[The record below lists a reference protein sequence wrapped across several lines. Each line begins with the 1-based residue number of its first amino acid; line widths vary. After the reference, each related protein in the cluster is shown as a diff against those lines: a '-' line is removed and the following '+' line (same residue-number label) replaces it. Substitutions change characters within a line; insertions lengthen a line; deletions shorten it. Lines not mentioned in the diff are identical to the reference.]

1 MLTRSH
7 PPLHPPDAL
16 RVLFYHRIGNAAADQ
31 SDLAP
36 ELIAATPADF
46 ARQMRH
52 LARAYHPVSAADV
65 VAALDGR
72 RRLPPRA
79 VLVTFDDGYRD
90 VRDIAWP
97 ILQRAG
103 VPAVLFVSTSYLDEP
118 DRIFWWDALWQ
129 VLARTSS
136 PAVPLPDGRSAAR
149 GTLPARLAAWRSLA
163 AWLKSLT
170 PDARAT
176 QLDQLAAELHV
187 RPTPSHAVLTWPEVR
202 QLAAEGLSIG
212 GHSRT
217 HELLDQLPAE
227 RLAWEVTGCRD
238 DLARELG
245 AAPDLF
251 AYPNG
256 NHSTA
261 ACQAVAAAGFRLGF
275 TTLPGLNQHWSM
287 TPFTLRRDGPS
298 PSLLRFA
305 VKLIGPV
312 AGRRARRAPEHL
324 GVTAR

>member
-1 MLTRSH
+1 MLTRPQ
-7 PPLHPPDAL
+7 PPLHQPDDL
-16 RVLFYHRIGNAAADQ
+16 RVLFYHRIGDAAADQ

-52 LARAYHPVSAADV
+52 LARAYQPVSADDV
-65 VAALDGR
+65 LAALDGR
-72 RRLPPRA
+72 RPLPPRA

-90 VRDIAWP
+90 VRDLAWP
-97 ILQRAG
+97 ILQRFG

-118 DRIFWWDALWQ
+118 ERIFWWDALWQ
-129 VLARTSS
+129 VLARTTCST
-136 PAVPLPDGRSAAR
+136 VPLPDGRAAV
-149 GTLPARLAAWRSLA
+149 GTFPERMAAWRSLSV
-163 AWLKSLT
+163 WLKSLT
-170 PDARAT
+170 PAARAAR
-176 QLDQLAAELHV
+176 LDQLAAELHV
-187 RPTPSHAVLTWPEVR
+187 RPTPTDALLTWSELR
-202 QLAAEGLSIG
+202 QLAAEGLTIG

-227 RLAWEVTGCRD
+227 RLAWEVSGCRD

-256 NHSTA
+256 NHSTM
-261 ACQAVAAAGFRLGF
+261 ACRAVAEAGFRLGF
-275 TTLPGLNQHWSM
+275 TTLPGLNQHWSLK
-287 TPFTLRRDGPS
+287 PFTLRRDGPS

-305 VKLIGPV
+305 VKLLGPV
-312 AGRRARRAPEHL
+312 ASRRARGAPEHL
-324 GVTAR
+324 GAAAQ